1 MSDRDLAMAAAL
13 RFLGGCVSDA
23 ADVFRF
29 RKAWPLVLWY
39 WELDDESAGEALPLE
54 DGGPV

>member
-1 MSDRDLAMAAAL
+1 MAAAL
-13 RFLGGCVSDA
+13 CFLGGCESDA

-29 RKAWPLVLWY
+29 RKAWPVAPWY
-39 WELDDESAGEALPLE
+39 WELEEESAGEALPLE